1 MIPKKVVEKPET
13 AVREE
18 VIQALVNLNCDANL
32 ARIQRTRRSIR
43 DIAIG
48 LQEQRMR
55 QRRTMGFALTALLSM
70 LILLAPAVWN
80 SVEDVMGGEHL
91 EDFPVQIAFLL
102 LMLFP
107 AMLAALVAVWKGH
120 RVVRFDGR
128 GS

>member
-1 MIPKKVVEKPET
+1 VIPDKAIERSEA
-13 AVREE
+13 AVRED
-18 VIQALVNLNCDANL
+18 VLQALVNLNCDANL
-32 ARIQRTRRSIR
+32 ARIERTRRSMR
-43 DIAIG
+43 DMAIS

-55 QRRTMGFALTALLSM
+55 QRRNLGFALIALLSM

-80 SVEDVMGGEHL
+80 SVEDFMGGEHL
-91 EDFPVQIAFLL
+91 EDFPLQIALLL

-120 RVVRFDGR
+120 RIVRFDGR